1 MSAVA
6 ALPVA
11 QADTL
16 VLSQA
21 FIAIDQL
28 RLVSTPLP
36 STRHHCESKKRPTK
50 WLQVPVATFAVQNL
64 L

>member
-16 VLSQA
+16 VLSRA

-28 RLVSTPLP
+28 RLVPIPLP
-36 STRHHCESKKRPTK
+36 STRRHCESKKRPTK
-50 WLQVPVATFAVQNL
+50 WLQFPGATFAV
-64 L
+64 